1 MKILALALS
10 LFINILCYAQT
21 QEDILLLKINN
32 GTTNEKLEAY
42 LTLTETL
49 TMKDFDRAISMSNE
63 GKAIALAS
71 KNFDAVADFSRII
84 GEAYYFKG
92 LYDSAAIYYFQAL
105 QEVKKSGNKLT
116 LGKIFNNL
124 GKFYRKTKDYDRA
137 LQNYDEALQ
146 IYTEIGNEVELATI
160 LNESGVVYEYMGQ
173 YEEALSRYYKSLE
186 TREKLNDPLGKS
198 YSLNFIGNV
207 YAQQKKYDKALENLN
222 EAIRIKNEIKDTFSL
237 AYCYADLAYPYKMKN
252 ELVKAEYY
260 YKESNRIAKM
270 LKLKALISSTYLELS
285 SIAELKQNF
294 KEALVYYQDYSSIKD
309 SIFDEK
315 KINQIEELNAKY
327 NAEKKEAQ
335 LKLQKAQIN
344 NRNYLLG
351 ASIILMGILIFL
363 GFNEIRIRKAK
374 NLVLLQK
381 AVLNEQKIAVKAV
394 IEAEEKERGRIAAEL
409 HDGVGQM
416 VSAAKMNLSAIEMKL
431 PTENQDLKSGFS
443 KALKLVDESCTEI
456 RLVSHQMIPHTLA
469 KKGLGYAVKEFL
481 SHLNDDLIDI
491 SFHEVGFGKEGDK
504 HVETVLYRVIQE
516 CVNNVLKHSH
526 AKKLDIS
533 LIKDQD
539 GINITIEDDGRG
551 FNLNEATE
559 KDGIGLDNI
568 SSRIKYLNGEIDI
581 DSEHGKGTLISISI

>member
-1 MKILALALS
+1 MCHSQI
-10 LFINILCYAQT
+10 
-21 QEDILLLKINN
+21 QEDILLSKINN
-32 GTTNEKLEAY
+32 GNNTEKLDAY
-42 LTLTETL
+42 LALAEAL
-49 TMKDFDRAISMSNE
+49 TMKDFDRAISMSNDGNAVAARE
-63 GKAIALAS
+63 KDFDAIA
-71 KNFDAVADFSRII
+71 NFSRIK

-105 QEVKKSGNKLT
+105 QDVKRSGNKLT

-137 LQNYDEALQ
+137 LQNYEEALQ
-146 IYTEIGNEVELATI
+146 IYKDIGNEVELATI
-160 LNESGVVYEYMGQ
+160 LNESGVVYEYMGN
-173 YEEALSRYYKSLE
+173 YEEALTRYYKSLE

-198 YSLNFIGNV
+198 YSLNFIGNA

-222 EAIRIKNEIKDTFSL
+222 EAIKIKNEIKDTFSL
-237 AYCYADLAYPYKMKN
+237 AYCYSDLALAYKMKN

-260 YKESNRIAKM
+260 YKESNRIASI
-270 LKLKALISSTYLELS
+270 LKLKALISSTYQELS
-285 SIAELKQNF
+285 SVAELKQNY
-294 KEALVYYQDYSSIKD
+294 KEALLYYQDYSEIKD

-344 NRNYLLG
+344 NRNYMLG
-351 ASIILMGILIFL
+351 ASIILMVILIIL
-363 GFNEIRIRKAK
+363 AYNEIRIRKAK
-374 NLVLLQK
+374 NLVIVQN

-431 PTENQDLKSGFS
+431 PDENLDLKVGFS

-469 KKGLGYAVKEFL
+469 KKGLGYAVREFL

-491 SFHEVGFGKEGDK
+491 SFHEDGFGKEGDK
-504 HVETVLYRVIQE
+504 HIETVLYRVIQE
-516 CVNNVLKHSH
+516 CVNNVLKHSK
-526 AKKLDIS
+526 AQKLDIS
-533 LIKDQD
+533 LIKDAD
-539 GINITIEDDGRG
+539 GINITIEDDGCG
-551 FNLNEATE
+551 FDLNEANE
-559 KDGIGLDNI
+559 KDGIGLENI
-568 SSRIKYLNGEIDI
+568 YSRIKYLNGELDI
-581 DSEHGKGTLISISI
+581 DSEPGKGTLISISI